1 MGVDYGVVMY
11 IVVVLVFYL
20 VGIVIM
26 LIKYLR
32 LEWKRMEEEVV
43 LDFYFKGMLFG
54 KSMKEYNVNSV
65 VIRVFYMMIMFV
77 YELSKNYII
86 LKVFLEMDVWYVFFV
101 VKIVD

>member
-1 MGVDYGVVMY
+1 M
-11 IVVVLVFYL
+11 
-20 VGIVIM
+20 
-26 LIKYLR
+26 
-32 LEWKRMEEEVV
+32 V

-86 LKVFLEMDVWYVFFV
+86 LKVFLEMDV
-101 VKIVD
+101 